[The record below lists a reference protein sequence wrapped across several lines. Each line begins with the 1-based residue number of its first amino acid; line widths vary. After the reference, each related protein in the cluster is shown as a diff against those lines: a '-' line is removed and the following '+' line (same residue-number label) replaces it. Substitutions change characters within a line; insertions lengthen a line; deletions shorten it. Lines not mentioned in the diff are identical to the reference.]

1 MKEYR
6 FSKIAKIQMRKQLAN
21 TILLTILILF
31 ISIGFYIKKSLFYGR
46 LLLIFGIIGCLVT
59 VIITRKVRRLND
71 IFYLKIFKDRIELNS
86 NINYKGQIIML
97 NEIVSIKEDK
107 KGAIILASNKKYRIL
122 KSFLE
127 DMEWT
132 EVKKYIIRFIK
143 R

>member
-46 LLLIFGIIGCLVT
+46 LLLIFGIIGCLLT

-71 IFYLKIFKDRIELNS
+71 IFYLKVFKDRIELNS

-97 NEIVSIKEDK
+97 NEIIGIKEDK
-107 KGAIILASNKKYRIL
+107 KGAIILVSNKKYRIL

-127 DMEWT
+127 DIEWT
-132 EVKKYIIRFIK
+132 EVRRHLSKFIK

>member
-46 LLLIFGIIGCLVT
+46 LLLIVGIIGCLLT

-71 IFYLKIFKDRIELNS
+71 IFYLKIFKDRMELNS
-86 NINYKGQIIML
+86 NINYKGQIIMI
-97 NEIVSIKEDK
+97 NEIIGIKEDK
-107 KGAIILASNKKYRIL
+107 KGAIILVSNKKYRIL

-132 EVKKYIIRFIK
+132 EVRRHLSKFIK

>member
-1 MKEYR
+1 MKEYG

-71 IFYLKIFKDRIELNS
+71 ISYLKMFKDRIELNS

-107 KGAIILASNKKYRIL
+107 KGAIILVSNKKYRIL

-127 DMEWT
+127 DMEWA
-132 EVKKYIIRFIK
+132 EVRRHLSKFIK

>member
-46 LLLIFGIIGCLVT
+46 LLLIFGIIGCLLT
-59 VIITRKVRRLND
+59 VIITSKVRRLND

-132 EVKKYIIRFIK
+132 EVKKYINRFIK

>member
-46 LLLIFGIIGCLVT
+46 LLLIFGIIGCLLT

-97 NEIVSIKEDK
+97 NEIIGIKEDK
-107 KGAIILASNKKYRIL
+107 KGAIILVSNKKYRIL

-127 DMEWT
+127 DIEWT
-132 EVKKYIIRFIK
+132 EVRRHLSKFIK

>member
-71 IFYLKIFKDRIELNS
+71 ISYLKMFKDRIELNS

-107 KGAIILASNKKYRIL
+107 KGAIILVSNKKYRIL

-132 EVKKYIIRFIK
+132 EVKKYITRFIK

>member
-46 LLLIFGIIGCLVT
+46 LLLIVGIIGCLLT

-97 NEIVSIKEDK
+97 NEIIGIKEDK
-107 KGAIILASNKKYRIL
+107 KGAIILVSNKKYRIL

-127 DMEWT
+127 DIEWI
-132 EVKKYIIRFIK
+132 EVRRHLSKFIK

>member
-46 LLLIFGIIGCLVT
+46 LLLIFGIIGCLLT

-71 IFYLKIFKDRIELNS
+71 IFYLKIFKDRMELNS

-97 NEIVSIKEDK
+97 NEIIGIKEDK
-107 KGAIILASNKKYRIL
+107 KGAIILVSNKKYRIL

-132 EVKKYIIRFIK
+132 EVRRHLSKFIK

>member
-46 LLLIFGIIGCLVT
+46 LLLIFGIIGCLLT

-71 IFYLKIFKDRIELNS
+71 ISYLKMFKDRIELNS

-97 NEIVSIKEDK
+97 NEIIGIKEDK
-107 KGAIILASNKKYRIL
+107 KGAIILVSNKKYRIL

-127 DMEWT
+127 DIEWT
-132 EVKKYIIRFIK
+132 EVRRHLSKFIK

>member
-132 EVKKYIIRFIK
+132 EVKKYITRFIK

>member
-71 IFYLKIFKDRIELNS
+71 ISYLKMFKDRIELNS

-132 EVKKYIIRFIK
+132 EVKKYITRFIK